1 MIVMKCPTCTNDTM
15 VPLFRNSVYTRGFGC
30 TTCKTAIEQELPCC
44 VCKSKVKVFTEPDL
58 AINTQ
63 LICSDCSVKLRSGS
77 LSINKIPSWRLKVD
91 DASSEEVL
99 NATPDTFGIPPRSS
113 QAWTEYYESDHEK
126 KKLREFESSQKEL
139 ARELLN

>member
-1 MIVMKCPTCTNDTM
+1 M

-30 TTCKTAIEQELPCC
+30 TSCKTAIEQELPCC
-44 VCKSKVKVFTEPDL
+44 VCNSKVKVFTEPDL

-63 LICSDCSVKLRSGS
+63 LICSDCSAKLKNGS

-113 QAWTEYYESDHEK
+113 QKWKEYYASDHEVK
-126 KKLREFESSQKEL
+126 KQIEFEHSQKQL
-139 ARELLN
+139 ARELLS